1 MTVAQHSFGFAAEV
15 DEPGPMTAAHRH
27 DDVELNV
34 GDADVTY
41 LLSGTRTRIP
51 ADRVAVFWAARP
63 HQLID
68 VTPGTHVSWLTV
80 PLPVFLAW
88 GLPDRFVSSLLG
100 GRLVVP
106 HALDDDGAGDLA
118 VRFARWSREL
128 GGTSAFAD
136 RTARIEVEALVRRI
150 SVSEDLGR
158 TTAPAVPATTERVAA
173 MAAFV
178 AGHFAEPVGVA
189 EVAAHVHL
197 HPGHAMALF
206 KRVTGTSIGGYLA
219 QCRLA
224 EAQRLLVSSTMPV
237 TDVALAAGFG
247 STSQFY
253 ARFRAAVGTTPS
265 AYRRR
270 IASVDDREAAGA

>member
-15 DEPGPMTAAHRH
+15 DEPGPMTSAHRH

-51 ADRVAVFWAARP
+51 AHRVAVFWAARP

-68 VTPGTHVSWLTV
+68 VEPGTHVSWLTV
-80 PLPVFLAW
+80 PLPAFLAW
-88 GLPDRFVSSLLG
+88 GLPDPFVSSLLA
-100 GRLVVP
+100 GRLVIPRAV
-106 HALDDDGAGDLA
+106 DDPGGAGDL
-118 VRFARWSREL
+118 VDRFARWSREL
-128 GGTSAFAD
+128 GGPSAFVD
-136 RTARIEVEALVRRI
+136 RTARLEVEALVRRI
-150 SVSEDLGR
+150 SLSEDAGR
-158 TTAPAVPATTERVAA
+158 TTAPPVPGSTERVAA

-189 EVAAHVHL
+189 DVAAHVHL

-224 EAQRLLVSSTMPV
+224 EAQRLLVSSRLPV

-253 ARFRAAVGTTPS
+253 ERFRAAVGTTPS

-270 IASVDDREAAGA
+270 TASVDDRALL